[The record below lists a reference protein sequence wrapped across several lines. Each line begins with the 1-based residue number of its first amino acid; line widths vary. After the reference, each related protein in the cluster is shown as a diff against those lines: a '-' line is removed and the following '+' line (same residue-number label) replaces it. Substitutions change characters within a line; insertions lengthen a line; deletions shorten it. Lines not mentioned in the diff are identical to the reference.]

1 MAVPR
6 FLFII
11 SVPGA
16 LLRVDGEHKH
26 QGIQCIIRIPH
37 IDHIGIRHVEQLLAD
52 HRYQIRSSIQDTVIP
67 LHDGTLDVPAVIIDV
82 VLRLQKGE
90 FLTET
95 AHTDP
100 MLIKLEL
107 RQELQHML
115 HDHPYLTPTGI
126 INHQLMSPGQL
137 SLHHINRV
145 SRLIIDIITVKP
157 GKESLFK

>member
-1 MAVPR
+1 M
-6 FLFII
+6 
-11 SVPGA
+11 
-16 LLRVDGEHKH
+16 
-26 QGIQCIIRIPH
+26 
-37 IDHIGIRHVEQLLAD
+37 EQLLAD
-52 HRYQIRSSIQDTVIP
+52 RRYQIRPTIQNAVIP
-67 LHDGTLDVPAVIIDV
+67 LHDGTVDMPAVIIDV

-107 RQELQHML
+107 RQEGQHPL
-115 HDHPYLTPTGI
+115 HDHPDLTPTGI

-145 SRLIIDIITVKP
+145 SRLIIDIIAVKP
-157 GKESLFK
+157 GKKALLK